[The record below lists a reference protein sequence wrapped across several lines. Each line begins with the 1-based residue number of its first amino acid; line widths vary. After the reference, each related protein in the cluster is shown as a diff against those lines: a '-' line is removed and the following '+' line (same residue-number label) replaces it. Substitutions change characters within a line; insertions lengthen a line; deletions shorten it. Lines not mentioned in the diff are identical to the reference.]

1 MGNEDEDEVE
11 MQDED
16 DDEEG
21 EEFELDD
28 NDDKEEDDDDDESW
42 KVRRS
47 AIRALKAVAEAKKH
61 DPSTL
66 WNLLYKV
73 RRGKT
78 AIFAS
83 ALVARFMEREENRRV
98 DVIDGFTRLLTV
110 TIKARLPFKFRTFIC
125 SRCCHGWVNSHQDSA
140 PTSIAGASV
149 TPSITAVAIDLRTQ
163 YAQCSGIIGHLVQG
177 TRWCW
182 WCDLD
187 SISLSRTHS
196 SVLGQG

>member
-1 MGNEDEDEVE
+1 MFHGIRIVRLALSYRSETTHGPDHSSGIGLHVDDNKVGNEDEDEVE

-125 SRCCHGWVNSHQDSA
+125 SRCCHG
-140 PTSIAGASV
+140 
-149 TPSITAVAIDLRTQ
+149 
-163 YAQCSGIIGHLVQG
+163 
-177 TRWCW
+177 
-182 WCDLD
+182 
-187 SISLSRTHS
+187 
-196 SVLGQG
+196 